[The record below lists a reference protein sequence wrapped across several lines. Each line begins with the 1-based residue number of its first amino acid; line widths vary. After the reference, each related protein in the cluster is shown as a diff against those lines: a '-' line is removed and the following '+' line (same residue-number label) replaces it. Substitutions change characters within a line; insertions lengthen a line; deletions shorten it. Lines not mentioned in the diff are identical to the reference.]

1 MPKDLIFINSVNNLD
16 VYSNDILSSSIN
28 IALCHKAQHKLNLMN
43 IPFENSLK
51 YLKKKNSANILISVE
66 KILKLIDGKVG
77 IKDELEMRHSYEN
90 IILFEVE
97 IFLYELFLAIEIISN
112 VIHTHNPKK
121 IMVIGSSAIMFGSRF
136 SSIKLSFCEL
146 VKLFAEANSLSIE
159 VISCN
164 KIKYEHIKTKWF
176 RRPLVSRLLFN
187 FQLLIYKCIAS
198 DKKIL
203 MASEDTYNM
212 MPTMGAISNKIG
224 NTFSVYLNTRV
235 SAFKNILNEDTWV
248 FGRILST
255 ATKKQRNNVINQYH
269 NFVKYIDS
277 ESINN
282 IDVLIYKGLNV
293 QVFLV
298 DYLNNY
304 VNTIV
309 DNLHGQSHSLS
320 RILMINKPYMILSQ
334 HSLGFSSLL
343 GELSSKLD
351 IPAISISHGTH
362 VFHGDKYAQIAWKR
376 HSKMLLDTVY
386 PYTAIQ
392 SPLAKIYL
400 DKEQS
405 QHSKKVITGPVL
417 FAKESSIN
425 LSIKNPR
432 TEIYGVNSD
441 KFILLHASS
450 PRDSRSFRPWIYE
463 TIDEYV
469 RNINDLIEVVENDS
483 NIHLAIRFRPIP
495 FYSHNGN
502 TGFSKIDLKNL
513 LKPSSCYEI
522 YTDGEFY
529 EYLGS
534 SDILV
539 SYSSTT
545 IEESFQ
551 GRVPVLQYDAD
562 NKYTHIPNS
571 CVFGNN
577 KDPKLNIAYYAGSKN
592 DLKWGINWLKE
603 NLVEL
608 NDFLAS
614 TDNLYDYIY
623 KEDVNYKWVDKV
635 TDYYEK

>member
-16 VYSNDILSSSIN
+16 VYSNDILNSTIN
-28 IALCHKAQHKLNLMN
+28 IALCHKAQHKLNSMN
-43 IPFENSLK
+43 IPYENSLRF
-51 YLKKKNSANILISVE
+51 LKKKDSANIVVSVE

-77 IKDELEMRHSYEN
+77 IEDELEMRLSYEN
-90 IILFEVE
+90 LILHEVE
-97 IFLYELFLAIEIISN
+97 IFLNELFLAIEIISN

-121 IMVIGSSAIMFGSRF
+121 IIVSGSSAIMSGPRF
-136 SSIKLSFCEL
+136 SSITLSFCEL
-146 VKLFAEANSLSIE
+146 VKLFVEVNSLPIE
-159 VISCN
+159 VKSCH
-164 KIKYEHIKTKWF
+164 KIKYKPTKTKF
-176 RRPLVSRLLFN
+176 IYRPLVSQVLFN
-187 FQLLIYKCIAS
+187 FQLLIYKYLTS
-198 DKKIL
+198 NRKIL

-224 NTFSVYLNTRV
+224 DTFSVYLNTRV
-235 SAFKNILNEDTWV
+235 SAFKNILNKDTWV
-248 FGRILST
+248 FGRILSS
-255 ATKKQRNNVINQYH
+255 ATKKQRNNFSNQYH
-269 NFVKYIDS
+269 NFIKYMGS

-282 IDVLIYKGLNV
+282 IDTLIYKGLNI

-298 DYLNNY
+298 NFLDTY
-304 VNTIV
+304 VNKKV
-309 DNLHGQSHSLS
+309 DNLHGQSHSLL
-320 RILMINKPYMILSQ
+320 RILKIKKPFMILSQ

-343 GELSSKLD
+343 GEHSSKLG

-362 VFHGDKYAQIAWKR
+362 SFHGDKYAQTAWKR

-392 SPLAKIYL
+392 SPLANIFL
-400 DKEQS
+400 DKTQL

-417 FAKESSIN
+417 YAKESSI
-425 LSIKNPR
+425 SMKNSR
-432 TEIYGVNSD
+432 TDIYGVNSD
-441 KFILLHASS
+441 KLILLHASS
-450 PRDSRSFRPWIYE
+450 PRDSSSFRPWIYE

-469 RNINDLIEVVENDS
+469 RNINDLIEVVEDDS
-483 NIHLAIRFRPIP
+483 NIHLAIRFRPTP
-495 FYSHNGN
+495 FHPLSGN
-502 TGFSKIDLKNL
+502 SGFSKIDLKNL

-551 GRVPVLQYDAD
+551 ARVPVLQYDAD
-562 NKYTHIPNS
+562 NKYMHIPNS
-571 CVFGNN
+571 FVMGIN
-577 KDPKLNIAYYAGSKN
+577 KDPELNIAYYAGSKN
-592 DLKWGINWLKE
+592 NLKWGINWMKD
-603 NLVEL
+603 NLLEL

-614 TDNLYDYIY
+614 PDNLYDYIY
-623 KEDVNYKWVDKV
+623 TEDVNYKWVNKV